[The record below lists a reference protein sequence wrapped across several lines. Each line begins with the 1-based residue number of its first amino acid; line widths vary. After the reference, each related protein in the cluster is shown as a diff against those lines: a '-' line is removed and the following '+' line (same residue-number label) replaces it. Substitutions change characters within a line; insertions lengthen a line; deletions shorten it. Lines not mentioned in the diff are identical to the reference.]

1 MKFERRIAV
10 FGGRNIDESLYQDT
24 VRLGQLF
31 AMEKWLVLCGGGEG
45 VMEAVSKGVAEK
57 QGMCVGLL
65 KGMSLDEANQYLSI
79 PIMTNMGIS
88 RNALLAYNCDAA
100 VAVSGQY
107 GTLSE
112 IAYALQLNKPVIGY
126 KTWNIKGMIE
136 VNSINQVINELK
148 TYFNGK

>member
-10 FGGRNIDESLYQDT
+10 FGGRNIDERLYQDT
-24 VRLGQLF
+24 VKLGQLL
-31 AMEKWLVLCGGGEG
+31 AMEKWLVLCGGGGG
-45 VMEAVSKGVAEK
+45 VMEAIAMGVKAE
-57 QGMCVGLL
+57 QGTCVGLL
-65 KGMSLDEANQYLSI
+65 KGISMNEANQYLSI

-112 IAYALQLNKPVIGY
+112 IAYALQLKKPVIGY
-126 KTWNIKGMIE
+126 KTWDIKGIIE
-136 VNSINQVINELK
+136 VDTINQVIKELK
-148 TYFNGK
+148 VYFNGK